1 MASSVISRVDALFDN
16 DCASPEDCNGG
27 YGGESG
33 VSEVMGVTGVVEV
46 SGVSDEQ
53 DDAMVT
59 PDSDLDRYI
68 LGEIDRRTSKSTSWK
83 MLEQCFRWSRVQEYL
98 TELGLQEDA
107 VLVADLKMMLVQKK
121 LNDVVYDNKSH
132 KVVRLTHRDI

>member
-16 DCASPEDCNGG
+16 NCASPKECNGG
-27 YGGESG
+27 EL
-33 VSEVMGVTGVVEV
+33 EVMEVVEV
-46 SGVSDEQ
+46 SGVIDKQ

-98 TELGLQEDA
+98 TGLGLQEDA
-107 VLVADLKMMLVQKK
+107 VLIADLKMMLVKNK
-121 LNDVVYDNKSH
+121 LLDVVYDNKSH
-132 KVVRLTHRDI
+132 KVVRLNHGDI

>member
-16 DCASPEDCNGG
+16 NCESPKDCNEG
-27 YGGESG
+27 YDDE
-33 VSEVMGVTGVVEV
+33 SEVMGVTGVT
-46 SGVSDEQ
+46 GVSRVSDKQ

-98 TELGLQEDA
+98 TEMGLQEDE
-107 VLVADLKMMLVQKK
+107 VLIAELKRMLVKKK

-132 KVVRLTHRDI
+132 KVVRLNHRDI